1 MGKPRKVDK
10 SAIDTAAAENT
21 GSDPATGESA
31 TAGSNNDQPLITHLL
46 ELRDRL
52 MRVLL
57 AVGIC
62 FVIMV
67 PFAGKIYSFVALPL
81 IKSLPIE
88 SSLIAIGAAA
98 PFFAPFKL
106 VMVLSIFIAIPV
118 ILYQAWKFI
127 APGLYAHERRMIM
140 PMVTGGTV
148 LFYTG
153 GLFAWFVVMP
163 LFFSFMAKV
172 TPEGVQYLPDI
183 SSTLDIILKFLIGF
197 GVAFQIPIAI
207 ILLVYAKAVQTA
219 KLRSLRP
226 YIFLGC
232 FVVSMLMTPPDPMS
246 QTLLAIP
253 MYLLFE
259 IGLLIATRIEKPM
272 LD

>member
-1 MGKPRKVDK
+1 MGRPRTVNK
-10 SAIDTAAAENT
+10 STLEAASQANTQSDAESQAASGPST
-21 GSDPATGESA
+21 SK
-31 TAGSNNDQPLITHLL
+31 DQPLITHLL

-52 MRVLL
+52 MRVLI

-67 PFAGKIYSFVALPL
+67 PFAGKIYGVVALPL

-88 SSLIAIGAAA
+88 SSMIAIGAAS

-118 ILYQAWKFI
+118 ILYQAWKFV
-127 APGLYAHERRMIM
+127 APGLYAHERRMVM

-148 LFYTG
+148 LFYLG

-183 SSTLDIILKFLIGF
+183 TSTLDIILKFLIGF

-207 ILLVYAKAVQTA
+207 ILLVYAKAVQTS
-219 KLRSLRP
+219 KLKSWRA

-259 IGLLIATRIEKPM
+259 IGLLIAGRIEKPM